1 MQQLE
6 HFMAL
11 LCLQQGFGKRE
22 YTRIM
27 SAFSHFDLDRSS
39 NLDTSEIIEILSYL
53 NYAILPNDITSIQ
66 EEIGAEEG
74 SKLNRQEFLV
84 FMRKVREFEVMKV
97 SECLAKSDAPTSKR
111 ELLQFV
117 LRSLNYVADLDV
129 IQEVAEE
136 AGIRLTSATDRGSKG
151 RATIHSS
158 RGSRPTTPSVAS
170 GRFSVVG
177 PAGSSASEPSRR
189 VSVSLAT
196 TRLKS
201 SFDDVQIATGSRGLD
216 TARGTLRGAETKPVR
231 RKSLRELRA
240 LPLPSTPARSRGST
254 KEAALAAEEEAN
266 SAPTLSEVWEFLE
279 VFRAREGFTRV
290 ECNEIEAVF
299 GQYLASADA
308 NGEISTLDAGRALQW
323 LGYESPYEVLQQLVS
338 QVDIDGSGRL
348 SLPEF
353 KKLVRKHRERQFK
366 NVRAVLEEAGVNA
379 DKSLMSTQD
388 WQAASMAMNFSM
400 GKSPQGEGQ
409 LLFGKT
415 LSMRSVGSSASGSP
429 NRNVVQMMRTASK
442 SLHRTSFV
450 QSLGDK
456 EATTHA
462 NLRFRFR
469 QQDDDGDG
477 KLTAEQLYNLCLSS
491 YSDVYDSD
499 LHAEMKRLVDEAVM
513 EASDSFTFKDVQR
526 IMQRFYDW
534 KLKMKL
540 VKEQQVV
547 EGCSFTLTQV
557 RGFRDVFNGI
567 DTEASGFISF
577 DALGNMLSRISPMN
591 SRLAKQLAE
600 VWVRMIPPSQVRE
613 GADFPDFLRLMEHL
627 LEDNF
632 ADIKGKTAHYNL
644 A

>member
-1 MQQLE
+1 
-6 HFMAL
+6 
-11 LCLQQGFGKRE
+11 
-22 YTRIM
+22 
-27 SAFSHFDLDRSS
+27 
-39 NLDTSEIIEILSYL
+39 
-53 NYAILPNDITSIQ
+53 
-66 EEIGAEEG
+66 
-74 SKLNRQEFLV
+74 
-84 FMRKVREFEVMKV
+84 
-97 SECLAKSDAPTSKR
+97 
-111 ELLQFV
+111 
-117 LRSLNYVADLDV
+117 
-129 IQEVAEE
+129 
-136 AGIRLTSATDRGSKG
+136 
-151 RATIHSS
+151 
-158 RGSRPTTPSVAS
+158 
-170 GRFSVVG
+170 
-177 PAGSSASEPSRR
+177 
-189 VSVSLAT
+189 
-196 TRLKS
+196 
-201 SFDDVQIATGSRGLD
+201 
-216 TARGTLRGAETKPVR
+216 
-231 RKSLRELRA
+231 
-240 LPLPSTPARSRGST
+240 
-254 KEAALAAEEEAN
+254 
-266 SAPTLSEVWEFLE
+266 
-279 VFRAREGFTRV
+279 
-290 ECNEIEAVF
+290 
-299 GQYLASADA
+299 
-308 NGEISTLDAGRALQW
+308 
-323 LGYESPYEVLQQLVS
+323 
-338 QVDIDGSGRL
+338 
-348 SLPEF
+348 
-353 KKLVRKHRERQFK
+353 
-366 NVRAVLEEAGVNA
+366 
-379 DKSLMSTQD
+379 
-388 WQAASMAMNFSM
+388 
-400 GKSPQGEGQ
+400 
-409 LLFGKT
+409 
-415 LSMRSVGSSASGSP
+415 
-429 NRNVVQMMRTASK
+429 MMRTASK

-491 YSDVYDSD
+491 YSDVYDSA